1 MQGLTMERKSQLSFI
16 LISLFLIVSL
26 FASTITAHPPSGIE
40 LNYDQAKMMLE
51 VTISHRVG
59 NPNNHYVESV
69 VVTRNGE
76 TVLEKEY
83 SEQKDRSK
91 FTYRYDLSA
100 ENGDTFSVNAQC
112 NRFGNVSGSMT
123 VSGLPVETSD
133 LFYGKLTAESGGL
146 EVSRDSAAG
155 ASGVATVLLDS
166 SKNSLQFSLTF
177 KGLSGAPTGAS
188 FWKGSKENP
197 ETRVLNIFGQ
207 NGQSMLNNPD
217 GSSALIS
224 GEWNESSFQPL
235 TDELVED
242 FLNGRIYVNVR
253 TEMNPEGEIRA
264 RLVKVD
270 R

>member
-1 MQGLTMERKSQLSFI
+1 MQGLAMERKGQLSFI
-16 LISLFLIVSL
+16 LISFFLIVSL
-26 FASTITAHPPSGIE
+26 FASTITAHPPSRVE
-40 LNYDQAKMMLE
+40 LNYDQAKTMLE

-76 TVLEKEY
+76 TVLEKDY
-83 SEQKDRSK
+83 SKQKDRSE
-91 FTYRYDLSA
+91 FTYRYDLAA
-100 ENGDTFSVNAQC
+100 ENDDTFSVNAQC
-112 NRFGNVSGSMT
+112 NRFGNVSGSIT

-133 LFYGKLTAESGGL
+133 LFLGKLTAESGGL
-146 EVSRDSAAG
+146 KVSGESAAE
-155 ASGVATVLLDS
+155 ASGVAIVLLNS

-177 KGLSGAPTGAS
+177 KGLSGTPTGAS
-188 FWKGSKENP
+188 FWKGSKEKP

-207 NGQSMLNNPD
+207 NGQSILNTPD
-217 GSSALIS
+217 GNSALIS

-235 TDELVED
+235 TDETVED

-264 RLVKVD
+264 RLLGVD
-270 R
+270 